1 MKFKK
6 EDMLLYLPTS
16 GPSMHGDSVMY
27 VIDYDEKQRK
37 SYPRGSLFHLAKCRM
52 PAGSG

>member
-6 EDMLLYLPTS
+6 EYMVLYLPTS

-27 VIDYDEKQRK
+27 VINYDEKEK
-37 SYPRGSLFHLAKCRM
+37 NINV
-52 PAGSG
+52 

>member
-6 EDMLLYLPTS
+6 GDMVLYLPTS

-27 VIDYDEKQRK
+27 VIAYESLDRK
-37 SYPRGSLFHLAKCRM
+37 VYLLS
-52 PAGSG
+52 

>member
-6 EDMLLYLPTS
+6 GDMVLYLPTS

-27 VIDYDEKQRK
+27 VIDYDEKRK
-37 SYPRGSLFHLAKCRM
+37 DKSLYLYSCVHCYTD
-52 PAGSG
+52 

>member
-6 EDMLLYLPTS
+6 GDMVLYLPTL

-27 VIDYDEKQRK
+27 VIDYDEKRK
-37 SYPRGSLFHLAKCRM
+37 KINFQI
-52 PAGSG
+52 